1 MLISNYGEEPSGLVM
16 DQVGSDG
23 VKVKEK
29 SGNGRNKQILCPE
42 AVSFN

>member
-1 MLISNYGEEPSGLVM
+1 MVNVYKVE
-16 DQVGSDG
+16 SDG

-29 SGNGRNKQILCPE
+29 LGKGRNNQILCPE